1 MYSANLQVFHNML
14 FFIDELIYK
23 VGVKYVVGNDVQ
35 FYLKVI
41 IVHLNAFYGSKLADW
56 PKLVYIFNN
65 FKLVLMNIYKKTVV
79 LVFMN

>member
-1 MYSANLQVFHNML
+1 ML

-41 IVHLNAFYGSKLADW
+41 IVHLNAFYGSKLAEW

-65 FKLVLMNIYKKTVV
+65 FKLVLMNIYKDCSTCIYELKCID
-79 LVFMN
+79 